1 MAITFKELFG
11 TNILRDYS
19 LLIGGCFI
27 FAFGGV
33 ALVEPYGFAPG
44 GTYGISMVFHHLWG
58 WSTEVSAFCMDVP
71 LFLIGLVIIGKQF
84 GIKTAICSVII
95 PLFMRLIHNVYGF
108 DSLIEPGVSGIEN
121 FTTQLPA
128 ALLGGL
134 VYGVGLGMIFLANAT
149 SGGSD
154 VISMILNKYTG
165 VPIGTLVIIVDG
177 LITLSTVVAFGNWR
191 LPMYSWIVIGVEG
204 LVINMVVSPKLML
217 SKVRRLAGICKR

>member
-71 LFLIGLVIIGKQF
+71 LFLIGLAIIGKQF
-84 GIKTAICSVII
+84 GI
-95 PLFMRLIHNVYGF
+95 
-108 DSLIEPGVSGIEN
+108 
-121 FTTQLPA
+121 
-128 ALLGGL
+128 
-134 VYGVGLGMIFLANAT
+134 
-149 SGGSD
+149 
-154 VISMILNKYTG
+154 
-165 VPIGTLVIIVDG
+165 
-177 LITLSTVVAFGNWR
+177 R
-191 LPMYSWIVIGVEG
+191 LPSA
-204 LVINMVVSPKLML
+204 L
-217 SKVRRLAGICKR
+217 

>member
-1 MAITFKELFG
+1 
-11 TNILRDYS
+11 
-19 LLIGGCFI
+19 
-27 FAFGGV
+27 
-33 ALVEPYGFAPG
+33 
-44 GTYGISMVFHHLWG
+44 MVFHHLWG

-71 LFLIGLVIIGKQF
+71 LFLIGLAIIGKQF

-217 SKVRRLAGICKR
+217 SKVRRLAGIFKR